1 MNTALFRR
9 QLFASHRTGG
19 GQCLQPAFCIVCQA
33 SIALCLSI
41 RLRVIGTGG
50 QVGTQLEVR
59 TQNNTLCNRSNEFL
73 LIHLDQIWANP

>member
-9 QLFASHRTGG
+9 QFFANHRTGG
-19 GQCLQPAFCIVCQA
+19 GQRLQPAFCIVCQA

-50 QVGTQLEVR
+50 RVGTQLEVR
-59 TQNNTLCNRSNEFL
+59 TQNNTLCNRSNEF
-73 LIHLDQIWANP
+73 